1 MIKIMLKCS
10 EMFKEIQVDILLE
23 KNIKLL
29 HFVNW

>member
-23 KNIKLL
+23 NNIKLL